1 MLKTDFYFT
10 LMTMYSSVVKT
21 LQANVALF
29 SLLLSTN
36 DLRSIVQPRS
46 SQMSSCKHA
55 IVLPGLFLKVICKMH
70 P

>member
-1 MLKTDFYFT
+1 MLKTDFYIK
-10 LMTMYSSVVKT
+10 LMTQSVVKT

-46 SQMSSCKHA
+46 SQMSSCKNA

>member
-10 LMTMYSSVVKT
+10 LMTQSVVKT

-29 SLLLSTN
+29 SLLLSTY

-46 SQMSSCKHA
+46 SKMSSCKNA

>member
-10 LMTMYSSVVKT
+10 LMTQSVVKT

-46 SQMSSCKHA
+46 SQMTSCKNA
-55 IVLPGLFLKVICKMH
+55 VVLPGLFLKVICKMH
-70 P
+70 T

>member
-10 LMTMYSSVVKT
+10 LMTQSVVKT

-29 SLLLSTN
+29 LSTN

-46 SQMSSCKHA
+46 SQMSSCKNA
-55 IVLPGLFLKVICKMH
+55 VVLPGLFLKVICKMH